1 MRHTGKISIE
11 ATAIEAIHHG
21 AGTAGNTQV
30 LRRQE
35 VVTEDGIATVPFVS
49 GNSIRHM
56 LRDAGVRYALDAMG
70 VPDHTLSKATV
81 DLLFSGGSLGG
92 KASMTMAKAREVA
105 DLFPILSVLG
115 YSAGSRIQ
123 PGKIEVQ
130 HMQLHCEENA
140 FRAPALSPMALRP
153 AGAFIGDEFGTRH
166 DVARLP
172 YAQRLL
178 GAPKAQLALEEAP
191 AAGKKTKAPKDE
203 ETTQMIFDWETVLP
217 GSRFWG
223 GLSYRELSPR
233 ELDALRSA
241 LSYACEGIH
250 HDGGYLF
257 RVGAKRGTGH
267 GLMSWRLAG
276 SIRAVATPVHT
287 PSGEMLPAVRRE
299 DEPVTEWLAEYVAH
313 LRAHKDR
320 IVTLLEEV
328 SS

>member
-1 MRHTGKISIE
+1 MRSTGRISIE

-35 VVTEDGIATVPFVS
+35 VVTEDGIATVPFIS
-49 GNSIRHM
+49 GNSLRHM

-70 VPDHTLSKATV
+70 VPDNSLTKPTV

-92 KASMTMAKAREVA
+92 KSAMTLAKAREVA
-105 DLFPILSVLG
+105 KLFPILSVLG
-115 YSAGSRIQ
+115 YSAGNRIQ
-123 PGKIEVQ
+123 PGKIEMQ
-130 HMQLHCEENA
+130 HMQMHCEENA
-140 FRAPALSPMALRP
+140 FRAPSLSPHALRP
-153 AGAFIGDEFGTRH
+153 AGAYIGDEFGTRH

-178 GAPKAQLALEEAP
+178 GAPKAAPEELPLGP
-191 AAGKKTKAPKDE
+191 AKKTKPAKDE

-223 GLSYRELSPR
+223 GLSYRDLTPR

-241 LSYACEGIH
+241 LSYSCEGMH

-267 GLMSWRLAG
+267 GLMSWQLAG
-276 SIRAVATPVHT
+276 SIRTVATPVHT
-287 PSGEMLPAVRRE
+287 PSDTMLPSVRKE
-299 DEPVTEWLAEYVAH
+299 DEPATEWLAEYVAH
-313 LRAHKDR
+313 LREHKDQ
-320 IVTLLEEV
+320 IMSLLDEV